1 MIKIPKII
9 FKKLVQHARREIPYE
24 ACGYLAGTDTE
35 VKQVFLMTNVDKS
48 SQHFSFDPK
57 EQFDVLKKAGTAGLD
72 LIAVYHSHPETPA
85 RPSPE
90 DIKLAYDPNKSY
102 VIISLANKKLDIK
115 SFKINKRKVKR
126 EEIEVINN
134 E

>member
-48 SQHFSFDPK
+48 SQHFSFYPK
-57 EQFDVLKKAGTAGLD
+57 EQFDVLKKAGTSGLD

-90 DIKLAYDPNKSY
+90 DIKLAYDPNISY
-102 VIISLANKKLDIK
+102 VIISLANKKLDIR